1 MRGNYIYRHI
11 VRCIFRTA
19 STLPNPLSDG
29 VEASI
34 ANLFQF
40 VQDTSSLIT
49 AYQHSSKLSSLQSR
63 IVKSPSLRSKVDSV
77 MVVTT

>member
-19 STLPNPLSDG
+19 STLPNLLSNG
-29 VEASI
+29 VEAGI
-34 ANLFQF
+34 ANSFQF

-49 AYQHSSKLSSLQSR
+49 ADLYSSKPSSLQSR
-63 IVKSPSLRSKVDSV
+63 MVKSPSLCSKVDSV